1 MNIAAAQQKLSD
13 NASSGAPP
21 NANAILELSSIN
33 RGLLH
38 ARVALVRTTESA
50 PLSAH
55 VAGMMLYN
63 TATTNDVVPGIYYND
78 GTKWILLT
86 PGFASN
92 ISYNPNTYVIN
103 YIDING
109 NPQTINLVQ
118 AVKAN
123 ETQTALAYDGTSHQ
137 LTYTGEN
144 GTPVVL
150 DLNKGAV
157 TYDAAT
163 NILTYTDE
171 TGVATPV
178 SLNNTGLTYDVSTAV
193 LSYVNTLGVTQTVDL
208 GDIVE
213 ANETMTTLGYNST
226 TNELT
231 YTGENG
237 TPVVLNLNEGAV
249 TYDAASNVL
258 TYTDEAGVATPVNL
272 NNTDLTYDPATSI
285 LSYLNTLGVT
295 QTVDLKDIVQANETL
310 TTLGYNAATNELTYT
325 GENGTPVV
333 LNLNEGAVSYNA
345 V

>member
-1 MNIAAAQQKLSD
+1 MRKAMRKKQLSLAISFLLFMNIAAAQQKLSD

-38 ARVALVRTTESA
+38 ARVALVRTTETA

-63 TATTNDVVPGIYYND
+63 TATANDVGPDIYYND

-123 ETQTALAYDGTSHQ
+123 ETQTVLAYNRTTNELTYKAENGTSVALDLNEGTVAYNVSTNV
-137 LTYTGEN
+137 LTYTNEAG
-144 GTPVVL
+144 
-150 DLNKGAV
+150 
-157 TYDAAT
+157 
-163 NILTYTDE
+163 I
-171 TGVATPV
+171 ATPLN
-178 SLNNTGLTYDVSTAV
+178 LNNTGLTYDVSTAV

-208 GDIVE
+208 GDIVQ
-213 ANETMTTLGYNST
+213 ANETLTTLGYNTT

-237 TPVVLNLNEGAV
+237 APVVLDLNEGAIA
-249 TYDAASNVL
+249 YNASTNVL
-258 TYTDEAGVATPVNL
+258 TYTDEAGGTTPVSL
-272 NNTDLTYDPATSI
+272 NNTGLTYDPATAL
-285 LSYLNTLGVT
+285 LSYVNTLGVT
-295 QTVDLKDIVQANETL
+295 QTVNLGTIVQANETL
-310 TTLGYNAATNELTYT
+310 TALAY
-325 GENGTPVV
+325 
-333 LNLNEGAVSYNA
+333 
-345 V
+345 